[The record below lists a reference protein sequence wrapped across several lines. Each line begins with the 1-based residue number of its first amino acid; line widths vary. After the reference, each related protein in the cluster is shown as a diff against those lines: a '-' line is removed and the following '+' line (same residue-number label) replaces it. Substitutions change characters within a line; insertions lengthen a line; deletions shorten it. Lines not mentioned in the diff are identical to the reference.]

1 MSLRWFSTELNT
13 TNQTKSKIK
22 KSQYQPAVNSR
33 EIVRRFPPPSPS
45 FIRINTTKIWKK
57 KKYFRTRRVWKTERD
72 WPYAERNSYFM
83 WLPGRLYYIARIE
96 IMIGVGGGGEKING
110 KKKNTTW
117 TWRTEKNLSRPINT
131 GVRASTG
138 PRSFTRTVKISSFCS
153 LPPCGAR
160 RSPAPRRFGRPA
172 RIDIARGFHRYNIV
186 IIKIILY
193 DTCSRVIS
201 IELLLRSRSRHDY
214 ETSTLL

>member
-1 MSLRWFSTELNT
+1 M
-13 TNQTKSKIK
+13 
-22 KSQYQPAVNSR
+22 
-33 EIVRRFPPPSPS
+33 
-45 FIRINTTKIWKK
+45 KK
-57 KKYFRTRRVWKTERD
+57 KKILSDEARLKNRARLTVRRTKFLFYVTAGTIIL
-72 WPYAERNSYFM
+72 YCAYRNYDR
-83 WLPGRLYYIARIE
+83 G
-96 IMIGVGGGGEKING
+96 GGGGEKING